1 MVPEVGAV
9 VDGSLEVDVGDGG
22 ADGVSTPFWERKN
35 LLISSLCV
43 SGALDST
50 DLSAG
55 QNRNVT
61 I

>member
-22 ADGVSTPFWERKN
+22 ADRLPFWERKN

-50 DLSAG
+50 DLNEG
-55 QNRNVT
+55 
-61 I
+61 

>member
-1 MVPEVGAV
+1 MVPEVWAV

-50 DLSAG
+50 ELKL
-55 QNRNVT
+55 